1 MEVLSKKT
9 SSKNVD
15 QVDNKELNSELV
27 SKEEIKNSPFHV
39 VTIDGESFGV
49 MGDYR
54 LTEKNRNKKE
64 VIKQLK
70 SVTWNRVIQVIMI
83 LEEIKNKNKK

>member
-9 SSKNVD
+9 SLKSVD
-15 QVDNKELNSELV
+15 QVDKNELNSELV
-27 SKEEIKNSPFHV
+27 GREEIKNSPFHV

-54 LTEKNRNKKE
+54 LTEKNRSKKE
-64 VIKQLK
+64 VVKQLK
-70 SVTWNRVIQVIMI
+70 SITWNRVIQVIMI
-83 LEEIKNKNKK
+83 LEEIKSKNKK